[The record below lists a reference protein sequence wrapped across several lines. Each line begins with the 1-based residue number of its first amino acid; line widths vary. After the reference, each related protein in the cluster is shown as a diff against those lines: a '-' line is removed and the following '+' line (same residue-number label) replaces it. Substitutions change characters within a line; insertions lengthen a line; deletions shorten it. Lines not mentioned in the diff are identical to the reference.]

1 MLTKL
6 IINAD
11 DFGYSTPRNKA
22 IVECFEK
29 RYITQTTLMVNMP
42 GCDEAVEWARQ
53 NGFANKVGLHLNF
66 TEGFP
71 LTERIKKFPRLCASD
86 GSFVRNHPF
95 VAMPYLGAERAAV
108 KAEIL
113 AQVRKYKSFGL
124 PLMHCD
130 GHHHIQSRWPMAD
143 VLFPILKSEGF
154 KSFRNVYPFPRYD
167 TNNRLLRFS
176 RYTVGNEF
184 LRLLK
189 GRHLKYADV
198 FMDWDICR
206 KWIGVLP
213 ERLTA
218 ELMVH
223 PRYGENGILF
233 DGKNPMSELSKMVKG
248 I

>member
-11 DFGYSTPRNKA
+11 DFGHSTPRNRA
-22 IVECFEK
+22 IFECFEK
-29 RYITQTTLMVNMP
+29 CYITQTTLMVNMP
-42 GCDEAVEWARQ
+42 GCDEAVKWAHQ

-71 LTERIKKFPRLCASD
+71 LTEEIKKFPRLCASD
-86 GSFVRNHPF
+86 GSFVRTHPF

-113 AQVRKYKSFGL
+113 AQVRKYISYGL

-130 GHHHIQSRWPMAD
+130 GHHHIQSRWPMAE

-154 KSFRNVYPFPRYD
+154 KSFRNVYPLPRYD
-167 TNNRLLRFS
+167 TNNRILRFS
-176 RYTVGNEF
+176 RYTIGNEL

-189 GRHLKYADV
+189 GCHLKYADV

-206 KWIGVLP
+206 KWIALLP
-213 ERLTA
+213 ESLTA

-223 PRYGENGILF
+223 PRYGENGGLF
-233 DGKNPMSELSKMVKG
+233 DGKNPMSELSKMVNG